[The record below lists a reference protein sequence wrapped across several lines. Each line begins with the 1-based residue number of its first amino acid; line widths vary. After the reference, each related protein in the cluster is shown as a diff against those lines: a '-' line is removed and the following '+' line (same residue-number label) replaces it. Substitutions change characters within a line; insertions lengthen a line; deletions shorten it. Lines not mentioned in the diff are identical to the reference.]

1 MAPSTRTSPWR
12 RPRCASRP
20 PPVAG
25 TFPRRATT
33 PRGFARRSLRRRS
46 AGDATRSAPR
56 SGREAPRLCGSLEA
70 ASCPSTR
77 STPPCRRRRCVA
89 EPAQIAA
96 PSFLCNNQ
104 SITSPIPSARE
115 GGHGSRTHVR
125 ARARRPGFP
134 PPPNAARE
142 KHRPRTRLTELVPP
156 THRARPPPPHG
167 FSLVR
172 NDPKLP
178 NRRRRRDVSRFRSIG
193 NRRRFVENER
203 RVFSIPPT
211 TATRAASG
219 SWAS

>member
-1 MAPSTRTSPWR
+1 MASSTRTSPWR

-33 PRGFARRSLRRRS
+33 PRGIARRSLRRRS

-56 SGREAPRLCGSLEA
+56 SGREAPRLCGSLEE

-89 EPAQIAA
+89 EPAK
-96 PSFLCNNQ
+96 
-104 SITSPIPSARE
+104 SPLHLFCVTIVHVPDPRARE
-115 GGHGSRTHVR
+115 RGAT
-125 ARARRPGFP
+125 ARAPHNRAHARHRGIV

-142 KHRPRTRLTELVPP
+142 KPPPRTRLTELNPP
-156 THRARPPPPHG
+156 PSRALRPP
-167 FSLVR
+167 SAL
-172 NDPKLP
+172 
-178 NRRRRRDVSRFRSIG
+178 SRFPRSKQPETREPSAHLAFDRSG
-193 NRRRFVENER
+193 KLLSPFTKKNR